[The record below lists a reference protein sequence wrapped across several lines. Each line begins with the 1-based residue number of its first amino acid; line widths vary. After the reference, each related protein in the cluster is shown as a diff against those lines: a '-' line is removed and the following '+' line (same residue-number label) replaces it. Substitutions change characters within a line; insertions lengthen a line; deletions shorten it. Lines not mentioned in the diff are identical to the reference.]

1 MSEETST
8 ITEAIDAARQRGSFV
23 VAVMSAERDAVSVT
37 SQTTAGVNLAIGC
50 AVLVKQTVG
59 RLDRS
64 AERDFLERFLK
75 ELRS

>member
-1 MSEETST
+1 MSDPANT

-23 VAVMSAERDAVSVT
+23 VAVMSADRDSVSVT
-37 SQTTAGVNLAIGC
+37 SQVTDGVNLAIGC